1 MLKCRQTKPHQTV
14 TSAFLSLVVL
24 GGVMISHQAQAAP
37 PKTQSSPLDEF
48 IRTYEQPPEE
58 GGGRSGAFCS
68 IAPLTSKAKSRSNN
82 FLSDRP
88 TFVWEGEATRIE
100 VRPIGEDNAI
110 WGKDL
115 QPQDRMAIYPADEP
129 ALLPNKTYKLWF
141 KLASGTTYDDIT
153 FSVLSASQRQSVQSG
168 LTQAV
173 SQLPASQK
181 SNKSAIAAK
190 QAIYLGQ
197 QALWLDAFGALFS
210 LSQQDVPIQ
219 ERANWNRGIDTIRRS
234 LCKPPQ

>member
-1 MLKCRQTKPHQTV
+1 MFKRPQIF
-14 TSAFLSLVVL
+14 TSALL
-24 GGVMISHQAQAAP
+24 GFVILGSVMISHYVQAAP
-37 PKTQSSPLDEF
+37 LKTQSSPLDEF
-48 IRTYEQPPEE
+48 MRTYEQPPEE
-58 GGGRSGAFCS
+58 GGGRSGTFCS
-68 IAPLTSKAKSRSNN
+68 IAPLTSKAKSQSNN
-82 FLSDRP
+82 FLRDRP

-100 VRPIGEDNAI
+100 VRPIGEDNAV

-115 QPQDRMAIYPADEP
+115 QPQDRMAIYPVDQP

-141 KLASGTTYDDIT
+141 KLASGTTYEDIT

-181 SNKSAIAAK
+181 SKKSAIAAK

-197 QALWLDAFGALFS
+197 QALWLDAFGVLFS
-210 LSQQDVPIQ
+210 LPQQDVPPQ
-219 ERANWNRGIDTIRRS
+219 EQASWNRGIDTIRRS
-234 LCKPPQ
+234 LCKPPRS